1 MREREHLN
9 DNSFYDILG
18 YDILII
24 DDFIPKLI
32 EINFALCMLISN
44 ELEKIIKTYLFVDT
58 LNLIGI
64 IPYYRK
70 TEEPLNSRY
79 KFKNET
85 DEYINMALCEL
96 ERPRGDYELI
106 FTTRKNI
113 QKYKKFFGNTFE
125 ENKKGIF
132 NY

>member
-1 MREREHLN
+1 
-9 DNSFYDILG
+9 
-18 YDILII
+18 
-24 DDFIPKLI
+24 
-32 EINFALCMLISN
+32 
-44 ELEKIIKTYLFVDT
+44 
-58 LNLIGI
+58 
-64 IPYYRK
+64 
-70 TEEPLNSRY
+70 
-79 KFKNET
+79 
-85 DEYINMALCEL
+85 MALCEL